1 MMNSEFRMTNEAPT
15 PKSESR
21 RMRHLRPWCF
31 LLLSSFVIASL
42 RSILRSSTRFAV
54 LAVSL
59 CSALHSSFSPAQQP
73 APVPVKKP
81 ATDGKV
87 WGALIYATT
96 DAAKLTGSAEQM
108 PENQKDLPA
117 SLAKVFTPYTHFEI
131 IGQHLQDVFRE
142 YESWVVPSRDLFL
155 KIDSKGPAAD
165 GGMNLHLQVW
175 REQQVLVKT
184 DTILRPGSPLF
195 IGGPK
200 WRDGQLLFVLE
211 LQKK

>member
-1 MMNSEFRMTNEAPT
+1 MTNSEFRMTKEAPT
-15 PKSESR
+15 PKSEHR
-21 RMRHLRPWCF
+21 RRSLRPWCF
-31 LLLSSFVIASL
+31 VLLSSFVI
-42 RSILRSSTRFAV
+42 
-54 LAVSL
+54 
-59 CSALHSSFSPAQQP
+59 LHSSSCPAQQP
-73 APVPVKKP
+73 APLPAKKP

-96 DAAKLTGSAEQM
+96 DTAKLTGSAEQL
-108 PENQKDLPA
+108 PANQKDLPA
-117 SLAKVFTPYTHFEI
+117 RLAKAFTPYTQFEI

-142 YESWVVPSRDLFL
+142 YESWVVPSRNLFL